1 MIWAVFFV
9 VSSAL
14 KSSVYKQKSCFVNRK
29 LLLLLRSK
37 SRILENGNY
46 IEFVSDRIFAE
57 VSDVAAAEGVD
68 VFVIGGYVRDRLL
81 RRNVKKDID
90 FVVDGDGIDFAR
102 KLAAHL
108 HIKKVAIYK
117 TYGTAMFV
125 YDGTELEFVGARK
138 ESYNFDSRNP
148 MVERGSIEDDQKRRD
163 FTVNAL
169 AISLNKRNFGELI
182 DPFDGLEDLYYRTIK
197 TPLDPA
203 ITFSDDPLR
212 MLRAIRFASQLDF
225 QIHPDCLE
233 AICVNRKR
241 IEIITQERI
250 HTELNKI
257 LESKK
262 PSVGLKLLFETG
274 LLEIIFPELYQL
286 AGVTVQDGMAHKDVF
301 LHTIQVVDNVAQKSD
316 DLWLRWAALLHD
328 IGKPKTKRFVEGT
341 GWTFYSHN
349 TVGAKMV
356 PKIFTRMHLPLNEK
370 MKFVQKMVDLHMRPI
385 ALVEEIV
392 TDSAIRRLIVDAGE
406 DLDSLM
412 TLCESD
418 ITSRN
423 EKKVIMFL
431 ENFKNVRQKIVEV
444 EERDSLR
451 NFQPPVS
458 GEEIME
464 YFNIQPSQTVVIIKN
479 AIREAILDGVIPND
493 YDKAHEYMVEKGRE
507 LGLEHKE

>member
-1 MIWAVFFV
+1 M
-9 VSSAL
+9 
-14 KSSVYKQKSCFVNRK
+14 
-29 LLLLLRSK
+29 
-37 SRILENGNY
+37 ENENY
-46 IEFVSDRIFAE
+46 IEFVSDRIFSE
-57 VSDVAAAEGVD
+57 VAKVAAKENVD
-68 VFVIGGYVRDRLL
+68 VYVIGGYVRDCLL
-81 RRNVKKDID
+81 KRNAKKDID
-90 FVVDGDGIDFAR
+90 FVIDGDGVEFAR

-108 HIKKVAIYK
+108 GIKKVSIYR
-117 TYGTAMFV
+117 TYGTAMFA
-125 YDGTELEFVGARK
+125 YNGTDLEFVGARK

-148 MVERGSIEDDQKRRD
+148 IVERGSIEDDQKRRD
-163 FTVNAL
+163 FTINAL
-169 AISLNKRNFGELI
+169 AISLNKRNFGDLI
-182 DPFDGLEDLYYRTIK
+182 DPFDGLEDLYYRTIR
-197 TPLDPA
+197 TPLEPS

-225 QIHPDCLE
+225 QIHPECLE
-233 AICVNRKR
+233 AISQNRRR

-262 PSVGLKLLFETG
+262 PSIGLKLLFDTG

-286 AGVTVQDGMAHKDVF
+286 AGVTVQDGLGHKDIF
-301 LHTIQVVDNVAQKSD
+301 LHTIQVVDNVAEKSD

-328 IGKPKTKRFVEGT
+328 IGKVKTKRFVDGT

-370 MKFVQKMVDLHMRPI
+370 MKFVEKMVELHMRPI
-385 ALVEEIV
+385 ALVEDVV

-406 DLDSLM
+406 DIDALM

-423 EKKVIMFL
+423 EKKVAMFL

-458 GEEIME
+458 GEEIMA
-464 YFNIQPSQTVVIIKN
+464 YFNIQPSKDVGIIKN

-493 YDKAHEYMVEKGRE
+493 YDKAHEFMIEKGRE
-507 LGLEHKE
+507 LGLLAK

>member
-1 MIWAVFFV
+1 M
-9 VSSAL
+9 
-14 KSSVYKQKSCFVNRK
+14 
-29 LLLLLRSK
+29 
-37 SRILENGNY
+37 ENGNY
-46 IEFVSDRIFAE
+46 IEFVSDRIFSE
-57 VSDVAAAEGVD
+57 VAKVAAKENVD
-68 VFVIGGYVRDRLL
+68 VYVIGGYVRDCLL
-81 RRNVKKDID
+81 KRNAKKDID
-90 FVVDGDGIDFAR
+90 FVIDGDGVEFAR

-108 HIKKVAIYK
+108 GIKKVSIYR
-117 TYGTAMFV
+117 TYGTAMFA
-125 YDGTELEFVGARK
+125 YNGTDLEFVGARK

-148 MVERGSIEDDQKRRD
+148 IVERGSIEDDQKRRD
-163 FTVNAL
+163 FTINAL
-169 AISLNKRNFGELI
+169 AISLNKRNFGDLI
-182 DPFDGLEDLYYRTIK
+182 DPFDGLGDLYYRTIR
-197 TPLDPA
+197 TPLEPS

-225 QIHPDCLE
+225 QIHPECLE
-233 AICVNRKR
+233 AISQNRRR

-262 PSVGLKLLFETG
+262 PSIGLKLLFDTG

-286 AGVTVQDGMAHKDVF
+286 AGVTVQDGLGHKDIF
-301 LHTIQVVDNVAQKSD
+301 LHTIQVVDNVAEKSD

-328 IGKPKTKRFVEGT
+328 IGKVKTKRFVDGT

-370 MKFVQKMVDLHMRPI
+370 MKFVEKMVELHMRPI
-385 ALVEEIV
+385 ALVEDVV

-406 DLDSLM
+406 DIDSLM

-423 EKKVIMFL
+423 EKKVAMFL

-458 GEEIME
+458 GEEIMA
-464 YFNIQPSQTVVIIKN
+464 YFNIQPSKDVGIIKN

-493 YDKAHEYMVEKGRE
+493 YDKAHEFMIEKGRE
-507 LGLEHKE
+507 LGLLAK

>member
-1 MIWAVFFV
+1 ME
-9 VSSAL
+9 
-14 KSSVYKQKSCFVNRK
+14 N
-29 LLLLLRSK
+29 SK
-37 SRILENGNY
+37 Y
-46 IEFVSDRIFAE
+46 IEFVSDKIFYE
-57 VSDVAAAEGVD
+57 VSEVAAAECVD
-68 VFVIGGYVRDRLL
+68 VYVIGGYVRDCLL

-90 FVVDGDGIDFAR
+90 FVVDGNGMDFAK

-108 HIKKVAIYK
+108 NVKKVSVYK

-125 YDGTELEFVGARK
+125 YNGTDLEFVGARK
-138 ESYNFDSRNP
+138 ESYNFESRNP
-148 MVERGSIEDDQKRRD
+148 VVERGTIEEDQKRRD

-169 AISLNKRNFGELI
+169 AISLNKRNYGELI
-182 DPFDGLEDLYYRTIK
+182 DPFDGLEDMYFRTIR
-197 TPLDPA
+197 TPLEPSV
-203 ITFSDDPLR
+203 TFSDDPLR

-225 QIHPDCLE
+225 QIHPECLD
-233 AICVNRKR
+233 AIRKNRRR

-262 PSVGLKLLFETG
+262 PSIGLKLLFDTG
-274 LLEIIFPELYQL
+274 LLEIIFPELFQL
-286 AGVTVQDGMAHKDVF
+286 SGVTIQEGMAHKDIF
-301 LHTIQVVDNVAQKSD
+301 LHTIQVVDNVAEKSD

-328 IGKPKTKRFVEGT
+328 IGKVKTKRFVEGT

-349 TVGAKMV
+349 TVGAKMI
-356 PKIFTRMHLPLNEK
+356 PMIFTRMHLPLNEK

-423 EKKVIMFL
+423 EKKVEMFL
-431 ENFKNVRQKIVEV
+431 DNFKHVRQKIVEV

-464 YFNIQPSQTVVIIKN
+464 YFNIEPSQTVGIIKN

-493 YDKAHEYMVEKGRE
+493 YDKAHEFMIEKGRE
-507 LGLEHKE
+507 LGLSAR